1 MVEKYGGKSTHVVSI
16 NSAVMR
22 VPVEV
27 SGVGEASVYNN
38 NFYKPPSRLLYFF
51 LAFLGLGVLYLVFRC
66 YKSWKL
72 GKLRQ
77 FKK

>member
-1 MVEKYGGKSTHVVSI
+1 MLETYGGKSQHMVSI
-16 NSAVMR
+16 NSAVLR

-27 SGVGEASVYNN
+27 AGIAEATVYNN
-38 NFYKPPSRLLYFF
+38 NFYKPPSRMLYVF
-51 LAFLGLGVLYLVFRC
+51 LAFLGLGVLYLAFRC
-66 YKSWKL
+66 YRSWQK